1 MPNHDSHHKLSV
13 AGLVITLG
21 IIYGD
26 IGTSPLYVM
35 RAIVGTDL
43 VNRETIFGAVS
54 LVFWTLSIQTTFKYV
69 GLVLQADNNGEGGI
83 FSLYTLVR
91 RRRRW
96 LLFPAMIGGAA
107 VLSEGMITP
116 PITVST
122 AIEGLQFVEQL
133 KHLQIPTVQITIG
146 IITALFVIQQY
157 GTAAVGKLFG
167 PVMLVWFSMLG
178 ILGIAWVSQDLSIFH
193 ALSPVYA
200 VKMLLNHPHAL
211 VLMGA
216 VFLCT
221 TGAEAL
227 YADLGHCGKL
237 NIRVSWIFVKTCL
250 VLNYLGQ
257 AAWCLQFE
265 GKQLPMVSAM
275 VDGALVRLPENPFF
289 GVMAEGFL
297 PVGITIATFA
307 AVIASQAMISGSF
320 TLVSEAIRLE
330 LLPKLTVIF
339 PSHLKGQLYVPAVN
353 WFLWAG
359 CVAVMLYFEKSA
371 RMEAAYGL
379 SVTITMLMSTLLL
392 SNFFVIQRRK
402 AWLIWAFLLGYL
414 AFEGAFFAAN
424 LLKFKDGGF
433 ITVMI
438 ASVLF
443 FLMFVWVQAK
453 KVKDRFVQNIKIR
466 DYLDQLITLS
476 NDERIPKYATNLV
489 FLSSAKSVKKVEE
502 KILYSI
508 LQTQPK
514 RADVYW
520 FVHIEVTDEPYTME
534 YRVNV
539 IAPDDVYKVNFR
551 LGFRVEQRMNL
562 FLEKVVEE
570 LLENGELNTEA
581 RYHVGHGY
589 IPTGDFKFV
598 LIQEFLSNEN
608 DLPVLEQIVMSVYL
622 AVKSL
627 TASPQNWFGL
637 DSDSVT
643 VEKVPLVLRPVKD
656 FKLTRLP

>member
-1 MPNHDSHHKLSV
+1 MDSNSSHHKLSV
-13 AGLVITLG
+13 AGLIITLG

-43 VNRETIFGAVS
+43 VNRETILGAVS

-69 GLVLQADNNGEGGI
+69 TLVLQADNNGEGGI

-133 KHLQIPTVQITIG
+133 KHLQIPTVHITIG
-146 IITALFVIQQY
+146 IITALFVIQQF

-167 PVMLVWFSMLG
+167 PMMLIWFSMLG
-178 ILGIAWVSQDLSIFH
+178 ILGIIWISHDWTIFQ
-193 ALSPVYA
+193 ALNPVYA
-200 VKMLLNHPHAL
+200 AKMLLHHPHAL

-227 YADLGHCGKL
+227 YADLGHCGKQ
-237 NIRVSWIFVKTCL
+237 NIRVSWVFVKTCL
-250 VLNYLGQ
+250 VINYLGQ
-257 AAWCLQFE
+257 AVWCLQFE
-265 GKQLPMVSAM
+265 GKQLPVVSAM
-275 VDGALVRLPENPFF
+275 VDGELVSLPENPFF
-289 GVMAEGFL
+289 GVMADGFL
-297 PVGITIATFA
+297 PVGITIATCA
-307 AVIASQAMISGSF
+307 AIIASQAMISGSF
-320 TLVSEAIRLE
+320 TLVSEAIRLG

-371 RMEAAYGL
+371 HMEAAYGL

-392 SNFFVIQRRK
+392 SNFFVTKRRK
-402 AWLIWAFLLGYL
+402 SWLIWAFLLWYL
-414 AFEGAFFAAN
+414 VFEGAFFSAN
-424 LLKFKDGGF
+424 LLKFMDGGF
-433 ITVMI
+433 ITVIM
-438 ASVLF
+438 ASLLLG
-443 FLMFVWVQAK
+443 LMFVWVQAK
-453 KVKDRFVQNIKIR
+453 KIKDRFIQNIKIR
-466 DYLDQLITLS
+466 DYLDQLIALS

-489 FLSSAKSVKKVEE
+489 FLSNAKSVKKVEE

-570 LLENGELNTEA
+570 LLENSELNTEA
-581 RYHVGHGY
+581 RYHIGHGY

-598 LIQEFLSNEN
+598 IIQEFLSNEN
-608 DLPVLEQIVMSVYL
+608 DLPVLEQIVMSLYL

-637 DSDSVT
+637 DSDSV
-643 VEKVPLVLRPVKD
+643 VAEKVPLVLRPVKD